1 MGINATLIGQ
11 MITFTVFILFTM
23 KFVWPPIKQAM
34 SEREKRIADGL
45 ASAERSQHELELAKE
60 RAAEHI
66 REAKAQ
72 AAEIIEKA
80 NRQGASI
87 VDEARDEARAV
98 AEREKAAA
106 EARIEQE
113 VSQARAELRRNVS
126 ELAILGASRILER
139 EVDAKAHQQMLDEL
153 ANQV

>member
-1 MGINATLIGQ
+1 MGINATLFGQ
-11 MITFTVFILFTM
+11 MITFLVFILLTM

-72 AAEIIEKA
+72 AADIIEKA
-80 NRQGASI
+80 NRQGANI
-87 VDEARDEARAV
+87 VDEARQEARVV
-98 AEREKAAA
+98 ADREKAAA

-113 VSQARAELRRNVS
+113 VSQARTELRRNVS

-153 ANQV
+153 ADQV

>member
-80 NRQGASI
+80 NRQGVSL
-87 VDEARDEARAV
+87 VDEAREEARAV
-98 AEREKAAA
+98 AERERAAA

-126 ELAILGASRILER
+126 DLAILGASRILER

-153 ANQV
+153 ADQV

>member
-1 MGINATLIGQ
+1 VGINATLFGQ
-11 MITFTVFILFTM
+11 MITFLVFILFTM

-34 SEREKRIADGL
+34 SERQKRIADGL

-72 AAEIIEKA
+72 AGEIIERA

-87 VDEARDEARAV
+87 VDEAREEARTV

-113 VSQARAELRRNVS
+113 VSQARAELRREVS
-126 ELAILGASRILER
+126 QLAITGASRILER
-139 EVDAKAHQQMLDEL
+139 EVDPKAHQQMLDEL
-153 ANQV
+153 AEQV

>member
-1 MGINATLIGQ
+1 VGINATLIGQ

>member
-11 MITFTVFILFTM
+11 MITFIVFILFTM

-45 ASAERSQHELELAKE
+45 ASAERGQHELELAQKK
-60 RAAEHI
+60 AAEKI
-66 REAKAQ
+66 REAKEQ
-72 AAEIIEKA
+72 ANEIVERA

-87 VDEARDEARAV
+87 VDEAREEARQA
-98 AEREKAAA
+98 AERERAAA

-113 VSQARAELRRNVS
+113 VNQARNELRRQVS
-126 ELAILGASRILER
+126 DLAIRGASRILER
-139 EVDAKAHQQMLDEL
+139 EVDAKAHQAMLDEL
-153 ANQV
+153 AEQL

>member
-1 MGINATLIGQ
+1 MGINATLFGQ
-11 MITFTVFILFTM
+11 MITFLVFILFTM

-34 SEREKRIADGL
+34 SERQKRIADGL

-72 AAEIIEKA
+72 AGEIIERA

-87 VDEARDEARAV
+87 VDEAREEARAV

-106 EARIEQE
+106 DARIEQE
-113 VSQARAELRRNVS
+113 VSQARAELRREVS
-126 ELAILGASRILER
+126 QLAITGASRILER
-139 EVDAKAHQQMLDEL
+139 EVDPKAHQQMLDEL
-153 ANQV
+153 ADQV

>member
-1 MGINATLIGQ
+1 VGINATLFGQ
-11 MITFTVFILFTM
+11 MITFVVFILFTM

-34 SEREKRIADGL
+34 SERQKRIADGL
-45 ASAERSQHELELAKE
+45 ASAERSQHELDLAKE

-72 AAEIIEKA
+72 AGEIVERA

-87 VDEARDEARAV
+87 VEEAREEARAV

-106 EARIEQE
+106 DARIEQE
-113 VSQARAELRRNVS
+113 VARVRTELRREVS
-126 ELAILGASRILER
+126 ELAITGASRILER
-139 EVDAKAHQQMLDEL
+139 EVDPKAHQQMLDEL
-153 ANQV
+153 AEQV

>member
-1 MGINATLIGQ
+1 VGINATLFGQ
-11 MITFTVFILFTM
+11 MITFLVFILFTM

-34 SEREKRIADGL
+34 SERQKRIADGL

-72 AAEIIEKA
+72 AGEIIERA

-87 VDEARDEARAV
+87 VDEAREEARAV

-106 EARIEQE
+106 DARIEQE
-113 VSQARAELRRNVS
+113 VSQARAELRREVS
-126 ELAILGASRILER
+126 QLAITGASRILER
-139 EVDAKAHQQMLDEL
+139 EVDPKAHQQMLDEL
-153 ANQV
+153 ADQV

>member
-11 MITFTVFILFTM
+11 MITFIVFILFTM

-45 ASAERSQHELELAKE
+45 ASAERGQHELELAQKK
-60 RAAEHI
+60 AAEKI
-66 REAKAQ
+66 REAKEQ
-72 AAEIIEKA
+72 ANEIVERA

-87 VDEARDEARAV
+87 VDEAREEARQV
-98 AEREKAAA
+98 AERERTAA

-113 VSQARAELRRNVS
+113 VNQARTELRRQVAD
-126 ELAILGASRILER
+126 LAILGAARILER
-139 EVDAKAHQQMLDEL
+139 EVDAKAHRAMLDEL
-153 ANQV
+153 AEQL

>member
-1 MGINATLIGQ
+1 MGINATLFGQ
-11 MITFTVFILFTM
+11 MITFLVFILFTM

-34 SEREKRIADGL
+34 SERQKRIADGL

-72 AAEIIEKA
+72 AGEIIERA

-87 VDEARDEARAV
+87 VDEAREEARTV

-113 VSQARAELRRNVS
+113 VSQARAELRREVS
-126 ELAILGASRILER
+126 QLAITGASRILER
-139 EVDAKAHQQMLDEL
+139 EVDPKAHQQMLDEL
-153 ANQV
+153 TQQV

>member
-1 MGINATLIGQ
+1 MGINATLFGQ
-11 MITFTVFILFTM
+11 MITFVVFILFTM

-45 ASAERSQHELELAKE
+45 ASAERSQRELELAKE
-60 RAAEHI
+60 RGAEHI

-72 AAEIIEKA
+72 AGEIIERA

-87 VDEARDEARAV
+87 VEEAREEARAV

-106 EARIEQE
+106 DARIEQE
-113 VSQARAELRRNVS
+113 VSQARAALRRDVS
-126 ELAILGASRILER
+126 ELAIVGASRILER
-139 EVDAKAHQQMLDEL
+139 EVDPKAHQQMLDEL
-153 ANQV
+153 AEQV

>member
-1 MGINATLIGQ
+1 MGINVTLFGQ
-11 MITFTVFILFTM
+11 MITFLVFILFTM

-80 NRQGASI
+80 NRQGTAL
-87 VDEARDEARAV
+87 VDEAREEARTV
-98 AEREKAAA
+98 AERERAAA

-113 VSQARAELRRNVS
+113 IGQAKAQLRREVS
-126 ELAILGASRILER
+126 DLAILGASRILER
-139 EVDAKAHQQMLDEL
+139 EVDAKAHQQMLDQLTE
-153 ANQV
+153 QV

>member
-1 MGINATLIGQ
+1 MGINATLFGQ
-11 MITFTVFILFTM
+11 MITFLVFILFTM

-34 SEREKRIADGL
+34 DEREKRIADGL

-72 AAEIIEKA
+72 AGDIIEKA
-80 NRQGASI
+80 NRQGAAI
-87 VDEARDEARAV
+87 VDEARTEARAV
-98 AEREKAAA
+98 GEREQAAA
-106 EARIEQE
+106 QARIEQE
-113 VSQARAELRRNVS
+113 LGQAKAQLRQEVSD
-126 ELAILGASRILER
+126 LAILGASRILER

-153 ANQV
+153 AEQV

>member
-1 MGINATLIGQ
+1 MGINVTLFGQ
-11 MITFTVFILFTM
+11 MITFLVFILFTM

-80 NRQGASI
+80 NRQGAAL
-87 VDEARDEARAV
+87 VDEAREEARTV
-98 AEREKAAA
+98 AERERAAA

-113 VSQARAELRRNVS
+113 ISQAKSQLRREVS

-139 EVDAKAHQQMLDEL
+139 EVDAQAHQQLLDEL
-153 ANQV
+153 TEQV

>member
-80 NRQGASI
+80 NRQGASL
-87 VDEARDEARAV
+87 VDEAREEARAV

>member
-11 MITFTVFILFTM
+11 MITFIVFILFTM

-45 ASAERSQHELELAKE
+45 ASAERGQHELELAQKK
-60 RAAEHI
+60 AAEKI
-66 REAKAQ
+66 REAKEQ
-72 AAEIIEKA
+72 ANEIVERA

-87 VDEARDEARAV
+87 VDEAREEARQV
-98 AEREKAAA
+98 AERERAAA

-113 VSQARAELRRNVS
+113 VNQARTELRRQVAD
-126 ELAILGASRILER
+126 LAILGAARILER
-139 EVDAKAHQQMLDEL
+139 EVDAKAHRAMLDEL
-153 ANQV
+153 AEQL

>member
-1 MGINATLIGQ
+1 VGINATLIGQ
-11 MITFTVFILFTM
+11 MITFLVFILFTM

-45 ASAERSQHELELAKE
+45 ASAERSQHELEQAKE
-60 RAAEHI
+60 RSAEHI

-80 NRQGASI
+80 NRQGVSI
-87 VDEARDEARAV
+87 VDEAR
-98 AEREKAAA
+98 A
-106 EARIEQE
+106 EARLVGEREQAAAQARIDQE
-113 VSQARAELRRNVS
+113 VSRAKAKLREDVS

-153 ANQV
+153 ASQV

>member
-1 MGINATLIGQ
+1 MGINATLFGQ
-11 MITFTVFILFTM
+11 MITFLVFILFTM

-34 SEREKRIADGL
+34 SERQKRIADGL

-72 AAEIIEKA
+72 AGEIIERA

-87 VDEARDEARAV
+87 VDEAREEARTV

-113 VSQARAELRRNVS
+113 VSQARAELRREVS
-126 ELAILGASRILER
+126 QLAITGASRILER
-139 EVDAKAHQQMLDEL
+139 EVDPKAHQQMLDEL
-153 ANQV
+153 AEQV

>member
-1 MGINATLIGQ
+1 MGINATLFGQ
-11 MITFTVFILFTM
+11 MITFVVFILFTM

-72 AAEIIEKA
+72 AGEIVERA

-87 VDEARDEARAV
+87 VEEAREEARAV

-106 EARIEQE
+106 DARIEQE
-113 VSQARAELRRNVS
+113 VARVRTELRREVS
-126 ELAILGASRILER
+126 ELAITGASRILER
-139 EVDAKAHQQMLDEL
+139 EVDPKAHQQMLDEL
-153 ANQV
+153 AEQV

>member
-1 MGINATLIGQ
+1 VGINATLIGQ

-60 RAAEHI
+60 KGAEHI

-80 NRQGASI
+80 NRQGAAI
-87 VDEARDEARAV
+87 VDEAREEAKAV

-106 EARIEQE
+106 DARIEQE
-113 VSQARAELRRNVS
+113 VSQARAELRRQVS

-139 EVDAKAHQQMLDEL
+139 EVDAKAHQKMLDEL
-153 ANQV
+153 AEQV